1 MFRAFIL
8 LCLLTYVAF
17 SKTIY
22 FSEEK
27 YYEALESTFN
37 KKGEIHFLKDK
48 IEVKY
53 DGDDTLLTYS
63 DDILIT
69 KKGTIIKKLDLT
81 KKPSVKMFFVL
92 FESIY
97 FDKKE
102 ILQSYF
108 SMQKKGK
115 TVEMLPH
122 KTISNYIESV
132 QYKKTNNKLDF
143 LQINLSN
150 EDRIRLEEIE

>member
-1 MFRAFIL
+1 MFRAFTL
-8 LCLLTYVAF
+8 LCLLTYIAF
-17 SKTIY
+17 SKTIS

-53 DGDDTLLTYS
+53 EGDDTLLTYS

-69 KKGTIIKKLDLT
+69 KKGKKIKKLDLT
-81 KKPSVKMFFVL
+81 KNPSVKMFFVL
-92 FESIY
+92 FEAIY

-102 ILQSYF
+102 ILKSYF

-115 TVEMLPH
+115 IVEMLPH
-122 KTISNYIESV
+122 KNISHYIENV

-150 EDRIRLEEIE
+150 KDRIRLEEIE